1 MTLNSRYDIT
11 VAQVRE
17 TSGIDADLITDE
29 KFASLIED
37 AEYVTEKDL
46 NCKGFPVN
54 KIELVEGDET
64 NRIMLN
70 NNPVT
75 RLRKIMIDSDEVDLD
90 DVRLDKQ
97 GGNVWLSGNVVKT
110 KKNAHEKNL
119 VRVNYEYGLLEE
131 TTNQTYSTVDVD
143 AGTSVIIPVLD
154 SSDLSVNDY
163 VEISGFDSKVE
174 TFKVSAVPDATSIT
188 ADLLGQ
194 GHESDS
200 LLTKVETPR
209 VFKRLI
215 KINAGLMGCSVV
227 IGTTYTIMVNYGLG
241 DLQVNKGVPYTHWAR
256 VASELLKER
265 TDLLTKFRQRP
276 VVM

>member
-1 MTLNSRYDIT
+1 MNSRYGIT
-11 VAQVRE
+11 IQQVRE
-17 TSGIDADLITDE
+17 TSGIDVDLITDE

-46 NCKGFPVN
+46 NCKGLPVN

-75 RLRKIMIDSDEVDLD
+75 RLRKIMIGTDEVDLD

-131 TTNQTYSTVDVD
+131 TTVQTYSTADIV
-143 AGTSVIIPVLD
+143 AGSGVIVPVL
-154 SSDLSVNDY
+154 SSVGFNVGDY

-174 TFKVSAVPDATSIT
+174 TFKITNVPNALSVK

-194 GHESDS
+194 GHESNS
-200 LLTKVETPR
+200 LLTIVETPR

-215 KINAGLMGCSVV
+215 KVNAALMGCSVV

-241 DLQVNKGVPYTHWAR
+241 DLNVNKGVPYTHWAR
-256 VASELLKER
+256 VSEKLLSER
-265 TDLLTKFRQRP
+265 NDLLTKFRQRP